1 MTAARERA
9 IATEVAEPLAET
21 LKVIGDP
28 IRLRVLSALATADTG
43 EVSAGELAAMVDVTA
58 PTVSHHLRVLR
69 EVGLV
74 TRDRRASTVHYRL
87 APRVQHPVTVL
98 LEVFAPAVA
107 HLGTRAVD
115 DVEKDHSG
123 IDPLLHA
130 DELIERIGEKLVE
143 RYDDLSPDTV
153 VRTVRE
159 SYTALLRTTRVT
171 RYVPVLAERFAKQRL
186 DDLRRVEHLGTA
198 DRKPQVLFVCVA
210 NAGRSQ
216 LAAALLRRYA
226 GDAVVIRSA
235 GSHPADA
242 IHPTVQPLL
251 TDILGPDAEPPF
263 PKPLTDDAVRA
274 ADVVITMGCGD
285 VCPVF
290 PGKRYEDWALG
301 DPALASPEGVR
312 AIRDD
317 IDTRVRSL
325 AAELLDHP
333 ITTNAR
339 PAPIQED
346 PA

>member
-1 MTAARERA
+1 MAVARERA
-9 IATEVAEPLAET
+9 MAPEVAEPVAEV
-21 LKVIGDP
+21 LKVVGDP
-28 IRLRVLSALATADTG
+28 IRLRVLSALATAQTG
-43 EVSAGELAAMVDVTA
+43 EVSAGELAAMTDVTA

-69 EVGLV
+69 EAGLV
-74 TRDRRASTVHYRL
+74 TNDRRASTIYFRI
-87 APRVQHPVTVL
+87 APAVQHAITVL
-98 LEVFAPAVA
+98 LEAFAPVAA
-107 HLGTRAVD
+107 HLGPQPTEAP
-115 DVEKDHSG
+115 ESPSG
-123 IDPLLHA
+123 IDPLRHA
-130 DELIERIGEKLVE
+130 DELIDRIGDKLVE
-143 RYDDLSPDTV
+143 RYADLAAEVV

-159 SYTALLRTTRVT
+159 SYTALLRTARVT

-186 DDLRRVEHLGTA
+186 DDLRRVEHRGSEA
-198 DRKPQVLFVCVA
+198 RKPQVLFVCVA

-235 GSHPADA
+235 GSHPADDV
-242 IHPTVQPLL
+242 HPTVRPLL
-251 TDILGPDAEPPF
+251 EEILGPDAEAPF

-301 DPALASPEGVR
+301 DPALASTEGVR

-317 IDTRVRSL
+317 IDARVRAL

-333 ITTNAR
+333 LTTDA
-339 PAPIQED
+339 
-346 PA
+346 

>member
-1 MTAARERA
+1 MAAASERA
-9 IATEVAEPLAET
+9 IAPDVAEALAET
-21 LKVIGDP
+21 LKVVGDP

-43 EVSAGELAAMVDVTA
+43 EVSAGELAAMTDVTA

-74 TRDRRASTVHYRL
+74 THDRRGSTVHYRL
-87 APRVQHPVTVL
+87 APRVQPAVTVL
-98 LEVFAPAVA
+98 LEAFAPVA
-107 HLGTRAVD
+107 ALLGGQHADDLDEDRAA
-115 DVEKDHSG
+115 
-123 IDPLLHA
+123 IDPLRHA
-130 DELIERIGEKLVE
+130 DELIERIGEKLVD
-143 RYDDLSPDTV
+143 RYDTLSPDIV

-159 SYTALLRTTRVT
+159 SYTALLRTARVT
-171 RYVPVLAERFAKQRL
+171 RYVPVLAERFTKQRL
-186 DDLRRVEHLGTA
+186 DDLRRVEHVSPG
-198 DRKPQVLFVCVA
+198 DRRPQVLFVCVA

-235 GSHPADA
+235 GSHPAGA

-251 TDILGPDAEPPF
+251 TEILGQDTAPPF

-285 VCPVF
+285 VCPVL

-312 AIRDD
+312 AIRDN
-317 IDTRVRSL
+317 IDARVRAL
-325 AAELLDHP
+325 AAELLEHP
-333 ITTNAR
+333 ATTTA
-339 PAPIQED
+339 
-346 PA
+346 